1 MLNTAAVQNYG
12 KMHGRSGHSKLL
24 ITCLIRDVIDSA
36 STQRDVV
43 MQVAH
48 RYETH
53 NETSK
58 HRAVNAMA
66 VTSEDC
72 MIAGCS
78 DGCMLVYAPRT
89 ASIQSRFN
97 LGAAPMQSLQT
108 DNPST

>member
-1 MLNTAAVQNYG
+1 MI
-12 KMHGRSGHSKLL
+12 KL
-24 ITCLIRDVIDSA
+24 A
-36 STQRDVV
+36 STWCDIV

-48 RYETH
+48 RYDTN

-58 HRAVNAMA
+58 HRAVNAVA

-72 MIAGCS
+72 MVAGCS

-89 ASIQSRFN
+89 ASIQRKFD
-97 LGAAPMQSLQT
+97 LGAAPMQGLQT